1 MANCNWFLK
10 SLLCTWLL
18 CYSDFPDAWRLEQNG
33 SLDALLATQL
43 ILYFSCRSIVDLKD
57 GSEGGKK
64 ETKDFDAY
72 AQCVDTNDMKDG
84 NENGKETQSTLF
96 QAYALD
102 TDVSVWKMGMRR
114 KEGTHTTSFQ
124 AYANLLGMSFPHW
137 PSSEDTTYSQKNL
150 RYNFLKLLF
159 TSIAQK
165 VFGVIMNIPITEIFA
180 SVFRRGISSYEHIDL
195 SVVLDSG
202 PKEASS
208 CTAVAWHWCRPTR
221 IPAHS
226 CRPCDATV
234 VEQQEVGTVLPTA
247 LPLFLLLSFILS
259 ACLLW
264 KSWEGDWQNVY
275 TVAHIPT
282 LATQLFQMRCPWV
295 DSGFVFI
302 IWFRDHTCYKNSQ
315 KSE

>member
-1 MANCNWFLK
+1 MIDRSTWVVWF
-10 SLLCTWLL
+10 SYIWWFYVSVC
-18 CYSDFPDAWRLEQNG
+18 
-33 SLDALLATQL
+33 
-43 ILYFSCRSIVDLKD
+43 SIVDLKD

-102 TDVSVWKMGMRR
+102 TDVLVWKMGMRR
-114 KEGTHTTSFQ
+114 KEETHTTSFQ

-137 PSSEDTTYSQKNL
+137 PSSEDTTYSKKNL

-202 PKEASS
+202 PKKASG
-208 CTAVAWHWCRPTR
+208 CTAVAWHCNAARPVFQLT
-221 IPAHS
+221 PA
-226 CRPCDATV
+226 
-234 VEQQEVGTVLPTA
+234 A
-247 LPLFLLLSFILS
+247 LVMP
-259 ACLLW
+259 
-264 KSWEGDWQNVY
+264 Q
-275 TVAHIPT
+275 
-282 LATQLFQMRCPWV
+282 
-295 DSGFVFI
+295 
-302 IWFRDHTCYKNSQ
+302 
-315 KSE
+315 

>member
-1 MANCNWFLK
+1 MRF
-10 SLLCTWLL
+10 LCTDSSVIWLTGQE
-18 CYSDFPDAWRLEQNG
+18 YMSR
-33 SLDALLATQL
+33 L
-43 ILYFSCRSIVDLKD
+43 ILIYMMILCFRVQHCW
-57 GSEGGKK
+57 SERWIWRGKK

-102 TDVSVWKMGMRR
+102 TDVLVWKMGMRR
-114 KEGTHTTSFQ
+114 KEETHTTSFQ

-150 RYNFLKLLF
+150 RCNFLKLLF

-208 CTAVAWHWCRPTR
+208 CSLAFMLPNPYSSSLLPPLWC
-221 IPAHS
+221 HS
-226 CRPCDATV
+226 
-234 VEQQEVGTVLPTA
+234 
-247 LPLFLLLSFILS
+247 
-259 ACLLW
+259 
-264 KSWEGDWQNVY
+264 SWAARG
-275 TVAHIPT
+275 
-282 LATQLFQMRCPWV
+282 R
-295 DSGFVFI
+295 
-302 IWFRDHTCYKNSQ
+302 
-315 KSE
+315 